1 MKLLV
6 TGACGFI
13 GSNFIRHI
21 LRKYPDYE
29 IINLDALTYSGNL
42 ENQRDIKKEKRY
54 RFVHGRIDD
63 VDLVMD
69 VLGKVDYVVNF
80 AAETH
85 VDRSIHDAQPFIL
98 TNILGTHILLEGA
111 RTSSIKKFI
120 HISTDEVY
128 GTLEEKGKFT
138 EETLLSP
145 NSPYAASKAS
155 GDMLAHAYHKTYG
168 LPVVIVRPSNN
179 YGYYQFPEKFIPLM
193 ITNLLLGKEVPVYG
207 KGENI
212 RDWLFVE
219 DSCSAIDMVMHN
231 GRAGEVYNA
240 GGDSEVRNIELTRK
254 VLAIMGKGEEHIKFV
269 KDRPGHDYRYALD
282 NSKIER
288 ELQWRPSVRI
298 DEGLEK
304 TVQWYKDNESWWRPL
319 KERLCAESKG
329 FWEEKNS

>member
-6 TGACGFI
+6 TGGCGFI
-13 GSNFIRHI
+13 GSNFIRYI
-21 LRKYPDYE
+21 LKKYPDYE

-69 VLGKVDYVVNF
+69 VLGRADYVVNF

-138 EETLLSP
+138 EETLLNP

-288 ELQWRPSVRI
+288 ELQWRPSVNI

-304 TVQWYKDNESWWRPL
+304 TVKWYKDNESWWRPL